1 MKFNN
6 NFSLKEFNTFGID
19 AKAKI
24 FFVLKNES
32 DIAEL
37 FSSEEFKNNKY
48 IFLGGGSNVLFT
60 KDYDGLVVLNDI
72 KGVEIIKEDIENVFL
87 KVASGENWHDLVM
100 YTVEKDWWGMENLAL
115 IPGTVGASPIQNIG
129 AYGVE
134 VKDTIEEIEAYEIS
148 TSMKRVFKKEECN
161 FGYRESIFKQELKN
175 KYFIASVIFK
185 LSKNKKI
192 QNTYKV
198 LAEYIEENKLQIN
211 KSKDMASVV
220 ISIRQNKLPDPKILG
235 NCGSFFKNVF
245 VDLEKLEEIK
255 KNHQDV
261 PFFTEEDKIKIPTAW
276 LIDKLGLKGFRVGDV
291 GIHEK
296 QALVIVNYGN
306 ATGEDIASFAQNII
320 NTVYKKWGIV
330 IQPEVNFV

>member
-32 DIAEL
+32 DIADL

-60 KDYDGLVVLNDI
+60 KDYDGLVILNDI
-72 KGVEIIKEDIENVFL
+72 KGLEIIKEDIENVFL

-175 KYFIASVIFK
+175 KYFIASIIFK

-211 KSKDMASVV
+211 KPKDMASVV
-220 ISIRQNKLPDPKILG
+220 ISIRQSKLPDPKILG

-245 VDLEKLEEIK
+245 VDLKKLEEIK
-255 KNHQDV
+255 KTHPDV

-276 LIDKLGLKGFRVGDV
+276 LIDKLGLKGFRAGDV

-320 NTVYKKWGIV
+320 NTVYEKWGIV
-330 IQPEVNFV
+330 LHPEVNFV